1 MGNFTWDDLQ
11 FFLAVARSGQ
21 LSRAARQLRTSH
33 VTVSRRI
40 DRLEAALR
48 MRLFERNPRGYELT
62 PVGRRLI
69 ETAERMEAETERMQ
83 VELLGDGP
91 GQRGVLRM
99 AVPEGFGSWFS
110 RVLLGPFTERFPNIA
125 LELITLPQI
134 MSLSRREADLTVT
147 LDPPKASTYHSER
160 IMDYTLHI
168 YAAKSYLA
176 QRPEIQTRDDLL
188 KHPFIGYIE
197 EMIFAPGLDYLGE
210 VHPGIRAN
218 FKSSS
223 IFNQLAATQNGLG
236 LCVLPFYI
244 GRRVPDLEMI
254 LPQEVVLR
262 RTYWLTCHRDVRP
275 LPRERSVMAFLLEA
289 GRTHGRSIL
298 NSGATRKGDGST
310 TFVQ

>member
-40 DRLEAALR
+40 DRLEAGLK

-62 PVGRRLI
+62 AVGRRLI
-69 ETAERMEAETERMQ
+69 ETAERMEAEAERMQ
-83 VELLGDGP
+83 VDLLGDGP

-110 RVLLGPFTERFPNIA
+110 RVLLPPFTQRFPNIA

-147 LDPPKASTYHSER
+147 LDPPKASPYHSER
-160 IMDYTLHI
+160 ITDYSLHI
-168 YAAKSYLA
+168 YAARDYLA
-176 QRPEIQTRDDLL
+176 AHAPILGRADLL

-210 VHPGIRAN
+210 IHPGIRAQ

-223 IFNQLAATQNGLG
+223 IFNQLAATRNGLG
-236 LCVLPFYI
+236 LCVLPFY
-244 GRRVPDLEMI
+244 VADMFPDLEMV
-254 LPQEVVLR
+254 LPQEVALR

-275 LPRERSVMAFLLEA
+275 LPRERSVMTFLLEA
-289 GRTHGRSIL
+289 GHSHGRSLL
-298 NSGATRKGDGST
+298 NLSLSRKSEVATPLD
-310 TFVQ
+310 

>member
-11 FFLAVARSGQ
+11 FFLAVARTGQ

-40 DRLEAALR
+40 DRLEAALK

-83 VELLGDGP
+83 VDLLGDGP

-110 RVLLGPFTERFPNIA
+110 RVLLGPFTARFPNIA

-147 LDPPKASTYHSER
+147 LDPPKASPYHSEK
-160 IMDYTLHI
+160 ITDYSLHL
-168 YAAKSYLA
+168 YGARDYLA
-176 QRPEIQTRDDLL
+176 RHPPITRREDLL
-188 KHPFIGYIE
+188 KHAFIGYIE

-223 IFNQLAATQNGLG
+223 IFNQLSATRIGLG
-236 LCVLPFYI
+236 LCVLPHY
-244 GRRVPDLEMI
+244 VASMCPDLDLV
-254 LPQEVVLR
+254 LPSEVALR

-275 LPRERSVMAFLLEA
+275 LPRERLVMGFLLEA
-289 GRTHGRSIL
+289 GRSHGRSL
-298 NSGATRKGDGST
+298 LST
-310 TFVQ
+310 PPPG

>member
-11 FFLAVARSGQ
+11 FFLAVARTGQ

-83 VELLGDGP
+83 VDLLGDGP

-110 RVLLGPFTERFPNIA
+110 RVLLGAFTDRFPNIA

-147 LDPPKASTYHSER
+147 LDPPKASPYHSEK
-160 IMDYTLHI
+160 IADYSLHI
-168 YAAKSYLA
+168 YAARSYLA
-176 QRPEIQTRDDLL
+176 DHPPVVKRDDLL

-210 VHPGIRAN
+210 VHPGIRAQ

-223 IFNQLAATQNGLG
+223 IFNQLAATRNALG
-236 LCVLPFYI
+236 LCVLPYYI
-244 GRRVPDLEMI
+244 ARMFPDLE
-254 LPQEVVLR
+254 LVLAGEVVLR

-275 LPRERSVMAFLLEA
+275 LPRERSVMSFLLES
-289 GRTHGRSIL
+289 GRTHGRSLL
-298 NSGATRKGDGST
+298 NPDAMRKGEANT
-310 TFVQ
+310 PYE

>member
-11 FFLAVARSGQ
+11 FFLAVARTGQ

-110 RVLLGPFTERFPNIA
+110 RVLLGPFTRRFPNIS

-147 LDPPKASTYHSER
+147 LDPPKATPYHSEK
-160 IMDYTLHI
+160 ITDYSLHI
-168 YAAKSYLA
+168 YATRSYLA
-176 QRPEIQTRDDLL
+176 DHPPVRHRDDLL

-197 EMIFAPGLDYLGE
+197 EMIFAPGLDYLSE
-210 VHPGIRAN
+210 VHPGIRAS

-223 IFNQLAATQNGLG
+223 IFNQLAATRNGLG

-244 GRRVPDLEMI
+244 ARMFPDLEMV
-254 LPQEVVLR
+254 LPHEVVLR

-275 LPRERSVMAFLLEA
+275 LPRERSVMSFLLEE
-289 GRTHGRSIL
+289 GRTHGRSLL
-298 NSGATRKGDGST
+298 NPAAIRKGESST
-310 TFVQ
+310 TSD